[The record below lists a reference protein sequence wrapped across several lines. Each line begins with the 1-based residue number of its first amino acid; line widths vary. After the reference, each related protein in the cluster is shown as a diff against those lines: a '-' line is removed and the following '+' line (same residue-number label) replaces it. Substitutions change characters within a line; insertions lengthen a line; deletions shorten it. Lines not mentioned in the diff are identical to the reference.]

1 MTHERQDSGMRGIYQ
16 AVKEV
21 GGDGFREM
29 LRATIQAVMEE
40 EITGALEAERYERTE
55 GRVGYRNGYKPRILN
70 TRLGRMELQVPK
82 DRDGQFQ
89 TEVFERYQRSEKA
102 LTLAVAEAYVQGVST
117 RKVKKIT
124 EQLCGL
130 EISKSQVSRLSVRL
144 NEEVEKWRNRK
155 LEKEYR
161 YLVVDARYEH
171 IREEGAV
178 QSGGVLLVVGI
189 SAEGYREILG
199 VWCADSESE
208 NSWTAVFRDLKERGL
223 TGVKYVVSDDH
234 RGLKAAIDRCFQGAV
249 WQRCQAHFMRN
260 IRSMVSSNQD
270 KKLIVKLLQGITE
283 SADREEAQKRLH
295 AAVEQLAPTHRK
307 VAEYLDEHGEE
318 ILGVYALPEKHRKRM
333 RTTNMLERYNLEL
346 KRRTRVVGIFP
357 NRWSCI
363 RLVASM
369 AMEKNEEWME
379 KRYLTMDEQE
389 TDSAPM
395 VS

>member
-1 MTHERQDSGMRGIYQ
+1 M
-16 AVKEV
+16 
-21 GGDGFREM
+21 
-29 LRATIQAVMEE
+29 
-40 EITGALEAERYERTE
+40 
-55 GRVGYRNGYKPRILN
+55 
-70 TRLGRMELQVPK
+70 
-82 DRDGQFQ
+82 
-89 TEVFERYQRSEKA
+89 
-102 LTLAVAEAYVQGVST
+102 
-117 RKVKKIT
+117 
-124 EQLCGL
+124 
-130 EISKSQVSRLSVRL
+130 
-144 NEEVEKWRNRK
+144 
-155 LEKEYR
+155 
-161 YLVVDARYEH
+161 
-171 IREEGAV
+171 
-178 QSGGVLLVVGI
+178 
-189 SAEGYREILG
+189 
-199 VWCADSESE
+199 WCADSESE
-208 NSWTAVFRDLKERGL
+208 NSWTEVFRDLKERGL
-223 TGVKYVVSDDH
+223 SGVKYVVSDDH

-283 SADREEAQKRLH
+283 SSDREEARQRLQG
-295 AAVEQLAPTHRK
+295 AVEQLATTHRK
-307 VAEYLDEHGEE
+307 VSEYLDEHGEE

-389 TDSAPM
+389 TDSANM

>member
-70 TRLGRMELQVPK
+70 TRVGRMELQVPK

-270 KKLIVKLLQGITE
+270 KKLIIKLLQGITE

-307 VAEYLDEHGEE
+307 VSEYLDEHGEE
-318 ILGVYALPEKHRKRM
+318 ILGVYALPEKHRTRM

>member
-40 EITGALEAERYERTE
+40 EITAALEAERYERRE

-70 TRLGRMELQVPK
+70 TRVGRMELQVPK

-223 TGVKYVVSDDH
+223 SGVKYVVSDDH

>member
-1 MTHERQDSGMRGIYQ
+1 MLGIYQ

-40 EITGALEAERYERTE
+40 EITAALEAGRYERTE

-70 TRLGRMELQVPK
+70 TRVGRMELPVPK
-82 DRDGQFQ
+82 DRDGQFH

-161 YLVVDARYEH
+161 YLVADARYEH
-171 IREEGAV
+171 VREEGAV
-178 QSGGVLLVVGI
+178 QSSGVLLVVGI
-189 SAEGYREILG
+189 SADGYREILG

-208 NSWTAVFRDLKERGL
+208 NSWTEVFRDLKERGL
-223 TGVKYVVSDDH
+223 RGLKYVVSDDH

-260 IRSMVSSNQD
+260 MLSMVSGRKD
-270 KKLIVKLLQGITE
+270 KALIVKLLQGITE
-283 SADREEAQKRLH
+283 SGDREEAREHLH

-307 VAEYLDEHGEE
+307 VSAYLDEHGEE

-333 RTTNMLERYNLEL
+333 RTTNMLERYNREL
-346 KRRTRVVGIFP
+346 KRRTRVIGIFP

-369 AMEKNEEWME
+369 SMEKNEEWME

-389 TDSAPM
+389 TDSAIM

>member
-1 MTHERQDSGMRGIYQ
+1 MRGIYQ